1 MTERSAGGDEKKVW
15 DPEMREGVAQ
25 QIEALVDSY
34 GGISESVRMGI
45 AHRKMAVDV
54 PTKHTYEGQ
63 PLLARVYVDRD
74 VRNEYT
80 PKQATRVQKL
90 VNAVI
95 GRTWT
100 EKTEVITKPNAMG
113 IDFYTGS
120 MGYREQGRHP
130 MLHWNI
136 TYGPRGDRI
145 VEGIGRALGNI
156 DVLPADQA
164 NRDQ

>member
-1 MTERSAGGDEKKVW
+1 MSERVASEHVEKVW

-34 GGISESVRMGI
+34 GGIDESVRMGI
-45 AHRKMAVDV
+45 AHRKMAVDL
-54 PTKHTYEGQ
+54 PTKHLQGGE
-63 PLLARVYVDRD
+63 PIFARVYVDRD
-74 VRNEYT
+74 VRTEYV

-95 GRTWT
+95 GRSWT
-100 EKTEVITKPNAMG
+100 EKTRVITKPNAMG

-120 MGYREQGRHP
+120 MGHREQGFHP

-136 TYGPRGDRI
+136 TQGPRGDRV

-156 DVLPADQA
+156 VAPLDDPTQA
-164 NRDQ
+164 S